1 MKNSITFVTAKRGVC
16 LVEHLVPWMSGLVS
30 GLQNHVRRFESAR
43 YLRSTAVAVLFLFIY
58 SMADNYLEK
67 KMEQHKARVVSQAA
81 AKRSNL
87 YSLLEHS
94 LCRGAF
100 DAYTV
105 REDQLVRIVGAA
117 ARTATSIPFRFR
129 FVMGD
134 EAAALRSC
142 NNEMVK
148 ATAYIAICS
157 CGSFSAD
164 YMMLGRVVQAML
176 LQAAEIGL
184 CGAIAAADAI
194 AVAGEALNT
203 PQAPLAL
210 LAFGRSAEPLL
221 PFETAV
227 PDSDIKELII

>member
-1 MKNSITFVTAKRGVC
+1 MYGGSNPPGT
-16 LVEHLVPWMSGLVS
+16 SGAPQL
-30 GLQNHVRRFESAR
+30 RCFFI
-43 YLRSTAVAVLFLFIY
+43 YLY

-67 KMEQHKARVVSQAA
+67 KMEQHKARAVSQAA

-87 YSLLEHS
+87 FSFLEHS
-94 LCRGAF
+94 VCRGAF
-100 DAYTV
+100 DAYAV

-117 ARTATSIPFRFR
+117 ARTVMPVPFRFR
-129 FVMGD
+129 LAVGD

-142 NNEMVK
+142 NSEMVK

-157 CGSFSAD
+157 CEPSSAD
-164 YMMLGRVVQAML
+164 FMLLGRVVQAML

-184 CGAIAAADAI
+184 CGAFVVADVLPAS
-194 AVAGEALNT
+194 GEILAL
-203 PQAPLAL
+203 PQTPLAV

-227 PDSDIKELII
+227 SDNDIKELLL